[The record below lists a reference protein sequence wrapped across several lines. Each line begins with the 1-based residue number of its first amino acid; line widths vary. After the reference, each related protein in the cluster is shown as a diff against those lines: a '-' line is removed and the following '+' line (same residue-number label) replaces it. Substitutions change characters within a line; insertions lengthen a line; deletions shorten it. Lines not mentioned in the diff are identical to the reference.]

1 MAGVA
6 EVPVETV
13 DDDMDLVAG
22 DAEETFDDDDGPFVD
37 DGDGQLLIPG
47 TGSGLSLKVTGKKPT
62 TSTLKL
68 TGGKFEVDGQ
78 YDKGDRLLVT
88 LEVLVNGVGFK
99 DSVDVKTTQIT
110 QCTRLQEALIT
121 GQRGVERLGD

>member
-22 DAEETFDDDDGPFVD
+22 DPEETFDDGPFPD

-62 TSTLKL
+62 TATLTL
-68 TGGKFEVDGQ
+68 VGGKIDVSGSF
-78 YDKGDRLLVT
+78 DKGERIALYV
-88 LEVLVNGVGFK
+88 EAVVNDVGFK
-99 DSVDVKTTQIT
+99 DTEDSKTGQVTG
-110 QCTRLQEALIT
+110 CERRHKARIT
-121 GQRGVERLGD
+121 GVRSAAGE

>member
-22 DAEETFDDDDGPFVD
+22 DAEETFDDGPLVD

-47 TGSGLSLKVTGKKPT
+47 TGGGLSLKVTGKKPT
-62 TSTLKL
+62 TASIRLV
-68 TGGKFEVDGQ
+68 GGKIDVTGQ
-78 YDKGDRLLVT
+78 FDKQDRIALYV
-88 LEVLVNGVGFK
+88 EAVV
-99 DSVDVKTTQIT
+99 VDVQFPDTIDSKTGQVTSCERKHIA
-110 QCTRLQEALIT
+110 RIT
-121 GQRGVERLGD
+121 GVRNAAGE